1 MNDTI
6 VFPKIKKDIG
16 GTPMEYILAD
26 VPAKEL
32 LRAPEDVSVKNELVK
47 DYSSGS
53 LKFKVVSTG
62 HNFH

>member
-6 VFPKIKKDIG
+6 SDKVVFPKIKNDTG

-32 LRAPEDVSVKNELVK
+32 LRAPEDISEKNAFK
-47 DYSSGS
+47 NDGS
-53 LKFKVVSTG
+53 DGHKF
-62 HNFH
+62 